1 MKVAKRALIISHGNA
16 DVESGFSTN
25 ESLLKENMKERSIVA
40 QQVLH
45 DAIRNAGGISKVS
58 ITKLMRTSVKHA
70 KSAYK
75 LSLSTDEEAS
85 RKLEEKNRKRK
96 AAETEI
102 LALEAAKRQLTKDM
116 TSAMKLLDSQIQAL
130 NRNI

>member
-1 MKVAKRALIISHGNA
+1 
-16 DVESGFSTN
+16 
-25 ESLLKENMKERSIVA
+25 
-40 QQVLH
+40 
-45 DAIRNAGGISKVS
+45 
-58 ITKLMRTSVKHA
+58 MRTSVKHA

-130 NRNI
+130 NQDI